1 MKKSPRAKS
10 IWFAHVAQRVTRTHF
25 LFVAA
30 YMASIV
36 VFDSWNLISH
46 EAVGRRWLAAGL
58 LLAGNSILWYLA
70 HNALT
75 RESAYKSIILTLI
88 VFDILFIGFN
98 VYWERGMASN
108 MVALFAIP
116 IISSALI
123 KSRTTMLATA
133 TLCMAAYS
141 TAAVKYFNDHYG
153 EGYRVELYG
162 MVAFYSLIFFI
173 LVWLLLIFIRP
184 SD

>member
-1 MKKSPRAKS
+1 VVKSKAKTNA
-10 IWFAHVAQRVTRTHF
+10 IQHVAQRVTRTHF
-25 LFVAA
+25 LFIGA

-36 VFDSWNLISH
+36 IFDSWNLISH

-58 LLAGNSILWYLA
+58 LLAGNTILWYLA
-70 HNALT
+70 HNELT
-75 RESAYKSIILTLI
+75 RGSAYKTIILGLI
-88 VFDILFIGFN
+88 LFDIIFIGFN

-116 IISSALI
+116 ILSSALL

-133 TLCMAAYS
+133 TLCTAAYS
-141 TAAVKYFNDHYG
+141 TAAVKYFNDYYG
-153 EGYRVELYG
+153 EGFRVELYG
-162 MVAFYSLIFFI
+162 TVAFYSAIFFV